1 MGAKPFSFC
10 HKSRVIQTYIQ
21 THRQT
26 DRTLVAIPRLHS
38 MQHGKKQ
45 VLDTIII
52 IIITIH
58 IHVHRSVVYNKPY
71 T

>member
-26 DRTLVAIPRLHS
+26 DKTVVAIPRLHS
-38 MQHGKKQ
+38 MQHGKKTSAIHNYYYYYYNTHTCAQ
-45 VLDTIII
+45 VSGIQ
-52 IIITIH
+52 
-58 IHVHRSVVYNKPY
+58 
-71 T
+71 